1 MIQYIFYTLCGT
13 YYCTFIV
20 MITYDLC
27 REYREER
34 ESRMNEYRQLQRR
47 EPSVELNMINERD
60 YNIQR
65 HVRLTP
71 ISEEGENFNV

>member
-1 MIQYIFYTLCGT
+1 
-13 YYCTFIV
+13 

>member
-13 YYCTFIV
+13 YYCTFIA